1 MRVAL
6 VFACWLAQGLTA
18 DEEAD
23 NTYCEQ
29 LYQDYVNDPDPDKH
43 QTISLEELCKREG
56 VYKRYRGRFLVFIWS
71 LFLRLVF
78 TDQETA
84 AHIETLK
91 PLCFYVWSLQIRRRQ
106 RILKR

>member
-1 MRVAL
+1 MSTREMINAL
-6 VFACWLAQGLTA
+6 LDSVPEYKMGYVLAYLQGLTA

-23 NTYCEQ
+23 NAYCEQ
-29 LYQDYVNDPDPDKH
+29 LYQDYLNDPDPDKH

-91 PLCFYVWSLQIRRRQ
+91 PA
-106 RILKR
+106 